1 MQRVKLTDE
10 GLYGVKRTENGIFNM
25 YTTEE
30 VLSMTDVSE
39 KEKQDVIMI
48 FHEGVVVGWVEDAE
62 SSEDSKIFIQVYD
75 EHILEVVE

>member
-1 MQRVKLTDE
+1 MQKVRLTEE
-10 GLYGVKRTENGIFNM
+10 GLWGAKITEDDIYNM

-48 FHEGVVVGWVEDAE
+48 FHEGDVVGWVEDTE
-62 SSEDSKIFIQVYD
+62 SSEDSKIFIQIYD
-75 EHILEVVE
+75 EHILEEVK